1 MLNFWFD
8 STKLSKSP
16 DKDVM
21 PPTESV
27 RGNFYINQSIMKTM
41 ISICG
46 ASFLV
51 LLLTMQDMDAWF
63 WMAAASF
70 TATLL
75 VISNELDNIEN
86 QKK

>member
-1 MLNFWFD
+1 
-8 STKLSKSP
+8 
-16 DKDVM
+16 
-21 PPTESV
+21 
-27 RGNFYINQSIMKTM
+27 MKTM

-51 LLLTMQDMDAWF
+51 LLLTMQNKDAWF
-63 WMAAASF
+63 WVAAASF

>member
-1 MLNFWFD
+1 
-8 STKLSKSP
+8 
-16 DKDVM
+16 
-21 PPTESV
+21 
-27 RGNFYINQSIMKTM
+27 MKTM

-51 LLLTMQDMDAWF
+51 LLLTMLNMDAWF
-63 WMAAASF
+63 WVAAASF
-70 TATLL
+70 TTTLL

>member
-1 MLNFWFD
+1 
-8 STKLSKSP
+8 
-16 DKDVM
+16 
-21 PPTESV
+21 
-27 RGNFYINQSIMKTM
+27 M

-51 LLLTMQDMDAWF
+51 LLLTMRDMGVWF

-86 QKK
+86 KNN

>member
-1 MLNFWFD
+1 
-8 STKLSKSP
+8 
-16 DKDVM
+16 
-21 PPTESV
+21 
-27 RGNFYINQSIMKTM
+27 MKTM

-51 LLLTMQDMDAWF
+51 LLLTMQTMDAWF
-63 WMAAASF
+63 WVAAASF

>member
-1 MLNFWFD
+1 
-8 STKLSKSP
+8 
-16 DKDVM
+16 
-21 PPTESV
+21 
-27 RGNFYINQSIMKTM
+27 M

-51 LLLTMQDMDAWF
+51 LLLTMQNMDAWF
-63 WMAAASF
+63 WVAAA
-70 TATLL
+70 LL